1 MDSLKRFK
9 KHEKAIQ
16 KIVNRNQKNP
26 FTRILAKMSKEEQ
39 ATYMGLIQGKI
50 SLPEEVMIEHDNNL
64 YSILKQFE
72 SKMIEK
78 YGQDRKPLDKL

>member
-9 KHEKAIQ
+9 KHEKAIR
-16 KIVNRNQKNP
+16 KIVMSNDKNP
-26 FTRILAKMSKEEQ
+26 FTRIWKQMSSEEKS
-39 ATYMGLIQGKI
+39 TYMGLLNGKLV
-50 SLPEEVMIEHDNNL
+50 LPESVMIEHDNNL

-78 YGQDRKPLDKL
+78 YGK